1 MLRKVLKN
9 DFNVFKDFYEFDI
22 IVSIFVV
29 WMEFL
34 GMDSFEGK
42 LSIEIECEIIIC
54 FYLQWLIM

>member
-29 WMEFL
+29 WMEFS

-42 LSIEIECEIIIC
+42 LRIEIECEIIIC
-54 FYLQWLIM
+54 YY

>member
-54 FYLQWLIM
+54 YYL